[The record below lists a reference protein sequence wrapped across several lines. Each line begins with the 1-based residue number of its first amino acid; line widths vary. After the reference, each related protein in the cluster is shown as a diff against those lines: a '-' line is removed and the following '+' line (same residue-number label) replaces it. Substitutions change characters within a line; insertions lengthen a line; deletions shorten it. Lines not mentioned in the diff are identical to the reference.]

1 MFYYKGIY
9 NECYKWRIRKKI
21 ENRYKLIEEGLKDLI
36 SNITEML
43 GMLESAKYL
52 EFIKRKIKEET
63 N

>member
-1 MFYYKGIY
+1 MNVINDELEK
-9 NECYKWRIRKKI
+9 RI

-43 GMLESAKYL
+43 GMLESARYL